1 MEQDDND
8 DDDDDVVSPYFLSM
22 FLILTCVSSDSFFW
36 RSSVF
41 CWVDIDL
48 FCCNPLFIGYIIIIL
63 ILSFSLLLHLILKT

>member
-1 MEQDDND
+1 MEQDDN

-22 FLILTCVSSDSFFW
+22 FLILTCVLSDSFFGAV
-36 RSSVF
+36 VF
-41 CWVDIDL
+41 VGWISIF